1 MWCAEQRQHVWGLAS
16 LHCRMLWLQS
26 CITQSQGDCLFKKF
40 LPMNCW
46 PEYTIHLLKNKKKIN
61 TEDTPSPRKLFS
73 VNSCCLHSVQRDK
86 VQLRALGTT
95 EGLQGLSRSGWLMST
110 CWLCWLRLMPG
121 ASPAHLQQIPV
132 AALLGSRAKT
142 KEWEYHSSPC
152 PTLLQELPWDHR
164 FQGLGGIWRI
174 PNLLPPAQAGRC
186 HCFRMGYDEYFS

>member
-1 MWCAEQRQHVWGLAS
+1 MFEVLQAYTAECCGCKAAS
-16 LHCRMLWLQS
+16 LKAKETAFSRNF
-26 CITQSQGDCLFKKF
+26 SQWIVDLNTLFFYWK
-40 LPMNCW
+40 
-46 PEYTIHLLKNKKKIN
+46 IKKKIN

-73 VNSCCLHSVQRDK
+73 VNSCCFNSVQRDK
-86 VQLRALGTT
+86 VELRALGTT
-95 EGLQGLSRSGWLMST
+95 EELQGLNRSGWLMST

-152 PTLLQELPWDHR
+152 PPLLQELPWDRR

-174 PNLLPPAQAGRC
+174 PNPSSSSSGWQMSL
-186 HCFRMGYDEYFS
+186 F